1 MSIGSRLEELIVA
14 RDTNVNRVARN
25 AGISPQTIY
34 GIIKRDNTKVDINI
48 LLALAKELDV
58 TLDYFSGGPID
69 ATELDVDTFV
79 ARYRR
84 LDEHGKT
91 LVQAVI
97 DLELKHTLE
106 NQQNLPLDKTGTG
119 IIIHRRQSRQRRSF
133 LVGEKDEKEDPV
145 HKESPRPLLLHPQ
158 RL

>member
-1 MSIGSRLEELIVA
+1 MSIGSRLEELIIA

-25 AGISPQTIY
+25 AGIGPQTIY

-106 NQQNLPLDKTGTG
+106 NQQKT
-119 IIIHRRQSRQRRSF
+119 
-133 LVGEKDEKEDPV
+133 EEE
-145 HKESPRPLLLHPQ
+145 
-158 RL
+158 